1 MQGFVYL
8 LLNPAF
14 PKLLK
19 IGRTV
24 NDPHL
29 RANELSTTGTP
40 DKFLLLHSVFTKD
53 CILLEELLHQHFDNK
68 RYNKNREFF
77 EVSVAEA
84 ITKIDQLN
92 NDERFLSKSQTIESE
107 SRVIEI
113 VVYAIC
119 FYFGNQAGRVGVLN
133 VEDHCDIKDDC
144 INSQLDL
151 KSYLASN
158 DFQVE
163 LSHFYKSK
171 SDSIQKLDKFQ
182 SALFSLLSSHVG
194 DNFTIYETRRFQV
207 RRGFLK
213 KAQLIIASNLKE
225 ACSLNDGVLLK
236 DNQTIY
242 LEHQKLNEDGAFKMM
257 FAQILQIFDNEQD
270 KAKIEHYYLQS
281 KDMQHRF
288 EVLLN
293 SAPSEVFLAWKK
305 LLSEEN
311 INSENFDEYLFE
323 DGSLETYTEFF
334 EQLNLD
340 IENSKNNKWKV

>member
-1 MQGFVYL
+1 
-8 LLNPAF
+8 
-14 PKLLK
+14 
-19 IGRTV
+19 
-24 NDPHL
+24 
-29 RANELSTTGTP
+29 
-40 DKFLLLHSVFTKD
+40 
-53 CILLEELLHQHFDNK
+53 
-68 RYNKNREFF
+68 
-77 EVSVAEA
+77 
-84 ITKIDQLN
+84 
-92 NDERFLSKSQTIESE
+92 
-107 SRVIEI
+107 
-113 VVYAIC
+113 
-119 FYFGNQAGRVGVLN
+119 
-133 VEDHCDIKDDC
+133 
-144 INSQLDL
+144 
-151 KSYLASN
+151 
-158 DFQVE
+158 
-163 LSHFYKSK
+163 
-171 SDSIQKLDKFQ
+171 
-182 SALFSLLSSHVG
+182 
-194 DNFTIYETRRFQV
+194 
-207 RRGFLK
+207 LK